1 MTCKCGSKRIASI
14 GAKCSDLCYT
24 ELPGR
29 PDIDGYVPDGI
40 GIGGGDY
47 VEFDYCLD
55 CGQMQSDKFPITEQ
69 SITEHL
75 EDSGFDCSV
84 EEEKEYDDDGFEIL
98 K

>member
-24 ELPGR
+24 QLPDR
-29 PDIDGYVPDGI
+29 PDIDGYVPSNI

-55 CGQMQSDKFPITEQ
+55 CGQIQSNEFPITQAKIDEYYEDQ
-69 SITEHL
+69 EIDITP
-75 EDSGFDCSV
+75 
-84 EEEKEYDDDGFEIL
+84 KEYDDDGFEIL
-98 K
+98 A